1 MIPSN
6 GYAIRTHFQLVSGL
20 LGAGGDRMMASP
32 DLAATSINH
41 LVLLHQITR
50 ASVPLME
57 TAHAECLRRGGDPVC
72 VGLAPY
78 LLKHIEEERH
88 HDDWTLDDLETV
100 GIDRQDVLDV
110 MPAANVAAL
119 VGAQYYWILHHHP
132 VAILGYMIMLE
143 FNAPTP
149 ETVAEMQRLSGLPA
163 SVFRSHLLHAELDPH
178 HQAELFQLVDDLG
191 LSASEV
197 RLVKESAMHTGRML
211 ADCLAHPEG
220 WGTLANGRHSPVLA

>member
-1 MIPSN
+1 MMLSKGN
-6 GYAIRTHFQLVSGL
+6 AIRTHVQLVSVL
-20 LGAGGDRMMASP
+20 LAAGGDQMMDSP
-32 DLAATSINH
+32 DLASTLIDH

-57 TAHAECLRRGGDPVC
+57 AAHDECIRRRADPVC
-72 VGLAPY
+72 AGLAPY

-88 HDDWTLDDLETV
+88 HDDWTLDDLETA
-100 GIDRQDVLDV
+100 GITRTEVLGV

-149 ETVAEMQRLSGLPA
+149 GTIADMQSRTGLPD
-163 SVFRSHLLHAELDPH
+163 SVFRSHILHAELDPH
-178 HQAELFQLVDDLG
+178 HQAELFQLVDDLS
-191 LSASEV
+191 LSDSQIH
-197 RLVKESAMHTGRML
+197 LVKESVIHTGRML
-211 ADCLAHPEG
+211 ADCLANPEG
-220 WGTLANGRHSPVLA
+220 WGGLASSRNRS

>member
-1 MIPSN
+1 MILSKGN
-6 GYAIRTHFQLVSGL
+6 VIRTHVRLVSGL
-20 LGAGGDRMMASP
+20 LAAGGDRMMDSP
-32 DLAATSINH
+32 DLATTLIDH

-50 ASVPLME
+50 ASVPLMAA
-57 TAHAECLRRGGDPVC
+57 AHGECIRRGADPVC
-72 VGLAPY
+72 AGLAPY

-100 GIDRQDVLDV
+100 GITRSDVLGV

-143 FNAPTP
+143 FNAPT
-149 ETVAEMQRLSGLPA
+149 TGTIADMQRQTGLPD

-178 HQAELFQLVDDLG
+178 HQAELFELVDDLS
-191 LSASEV
+191 LNDSQI
-197 RLVKESAMHTGRML
+197 RLVKESVMHTGRML
-211 ADCLAHPEG
+211 ADCLANREG
-220 WGTLANGRHSPVLA
+220 WGELAMSRTRS

>member
-1 MIPSN
+1 
-6 GYAIRTHFQLVSGL
+6 
-20 LGAGGDRMMASP
+20 MASA
-32 DLAATSINH
+32 DLASAAINH

-57 TAHAECLRRGGDPVC
+57 TAHAECLRRGADPVC
-72 VGLAPY
+72 AGLAGY

-88 HDDWTLDDLETV
+88 HDDWTLDDLESA
-100 GIDRQDVLDV
+100 GIARSDVLKV

-143 FNAPTP
+143 FNAPAP
-149 ETVAEMQRLSGLPA
+149 ETVREMQRRSGLPGTL
-163 SVFRSHLLHAELDPH
+163 FRSHLLHAELDPH

-191 LSASEV
+191 LSGSQV
-197 RLVKESAMHTGRML
+197 RLVTESAIHTGSML
-211 ADCLAHPEG
+211 ADCLAHPEQ
-220 WGTLANGRHSPVLA
+220 WGNLAAGRNRS